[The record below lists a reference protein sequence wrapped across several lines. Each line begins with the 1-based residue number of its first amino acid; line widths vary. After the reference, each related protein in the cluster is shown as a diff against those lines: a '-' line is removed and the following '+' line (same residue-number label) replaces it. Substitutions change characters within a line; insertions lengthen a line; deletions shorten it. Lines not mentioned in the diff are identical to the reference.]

1 MRSVRLLLPALL
13 LVAVS
18 VGGGST
24 GWARPA
30 AQEAPLPPPLDS
42 ARAELEVGRAWHAT
56 RILRDA
62 GVRNGPPEHVLLL
75 ARAESGWKNH
85 DAVREL
91 LEGADW
97 LGRVGD
103 GLGWALLARAR
114 EAEGAWREAAEA
126 WASYLLTPAGEAD
139 AEAPALVV
147 RRARALARAGAVPE
161 ATAILGS
168 LSESDADLRSWF
180 SLELARDAAEEGDTA
195 LVSALAGRI
204 TDPAAVD
211 AGWRLVADARLAA
224 GDTAGTIVALRT
236 VRSRHPQ
243 GARHALAGVEMGLLQ
258 LARGDTAAAVGLLRA
273 SLEEAPSGAA
283 GRAARAL
290 LAVDEAGL
298 ETTLRLAALMD
309 RAGDGAG
316 ALRAYDRAWRMA
328 RDGGGSLAH
337 WQRLARA
344 RLLSTVPSRRDEAL
358 EEFRAL
364 DEEITDPDLGARN
377 LVTWMRMRDRQG
389 RSAAVST
396 IRGWLLER
404 YPGSDTAAEIVWD
417 RAWSAEGGGRLDE
430 ALRHYAALAEDARTH
445 SLAGRARMRMGQ
457 IHIGRGEHGRA
468 AEVYDAYLE
477 DFPDGRRW
485 EEAAYWAAWS
495 RMQAGDETGA
505 RARLER
511 LRRDEP
517 FSYYAVLAAEL
528 LGEPYRVSLP
538 AGEAEV
544 EPGWLTRGLERLDAL
559 AAAGLEDAAEAQIE
573 RLEDRAEGSVQV
585 TLGLAE
591 ALIERGRTIEGINLG
606 WGLRGDGH
614 PWDARLARVVYPFP
628 ARELVE
634 REARERGVDPMM
646 MAALIRQESAFD
658 EDIVSHAGAIGLMQ
672 VMPPTGRALARV
684 HGPEGFQP
692 ESLKTGE
699 VNLHLGTAYFVE
711 MSDRYD
717 GVLPLILSAYNAGP
731 TRATRWRR
739 YPEAGDWLRFT
750 ERIPFA
756 ETRGYVKNVRRNL
769 GVYRELYGSD

>member
-1 MRSVRLLLPALL
+1 MRPARLLVPALL
-13 LVAVS
+13 LAAVS

-30 AQEAPLPPPLDS
+30 VEDAQLAPPLDS

-56 RILRDA
+56 RILREA
-62 GVRNGPPEHVLLL
+62 GVEDGPPEHVLLL
-75 ARAESGWKNH
+75 ARAESGWKH
-85 DAVREL
+85 HEAVLEL
-91 LEGADW
+91 LEGAAW
-97 LGRVGD
+97 LDRVEGGR
-103 GLGWALLARAR
+103 GWALVARAR
-114 EAEGAWREAAEA
+114 EAAGDWREAAEA

-139 AEAPALVV
+139 PHASALVV

-161 ATAILGS
+161 ATAVLGS
-168 LSESDADLRSWF
+168 LGGPDADLRSWF
-180 SLELARDAAEEGDTA
+180 SLELAEAAAEDGDTA

-204 TDPAAVD
+204 TDEAAVD
-211 AGWRLVADARLAA
+211 AGWRLVATARLAA
-224 GDTAGTIVALRT
+224 GDTAGTIVAYRT

-273 SLEEAPSGAA
+273 SLEDAPRGAS

-290 LAVDEAGL
+290 LEVDESGL

-316 ALRAYDRAWRMA
+316 ALRAYDRAWRLA
-328 RDGGGSLAH
+328 RAGGGSLAP

-364 DEEITDPDLGARN
+364 DEEITDPELGARN

-389 RSAAVST
+389 RSAAVET
-396 IRGWLLER
+396 IRGWLLDR
-404 YPGSDTAAEIVWD
+404 YPESDVAAEMVWD
-417 RAWSAEGGGRLDE
+417 RGWSAEGGGRFDE
-430 ALRHYAALAEDARTH
+430 ALGHYAALAEAARTH

-457 IHIGRGEHGRA
+457 IHIGRGRYERA
-468 AEVYDAYLE
+468 AEVYEAYLD

-485 EEAAYWAAWS
+485 EEASYWAAWS
-495 RMQAGDETGA
+495 RLRAGDEAGA

-511 LRRDEP
+511 LRREEP
-517 FSYYAVLAAEL
+517 FSYYAVMAAEL
-528 LGEPYRVSLP
+528 LGEPYQVRVP
-538 AGEAEV
+538 AGEAPV
-544 EPGWLTRGLERLDAL
+544 VPGWLTRGLERLDAL
-559 AAAGLEDAAEAQIE
+559 AAAGLEEAAEAEVE
-573 RLEDRAEGSVQV
+573 RLEARAEGSAQV

-606 WGLRGDGH
+606 WGLRGDGY

-628 ARELVE
+628 AREMVE

-672 VMPPTGRALARV
+672 VMPPTGRELARV

-692 ESLKTGE
+692 ESLETGE

-711 MSDRYD
+711 MSARYD
-717 GVLPLILSAYNAGP
+717 GDLPLILSAYNAGP

-750 ERIPFA
+750 ERIPFE

-769 GVYRELYGSD
+769 GVYRELYGRE